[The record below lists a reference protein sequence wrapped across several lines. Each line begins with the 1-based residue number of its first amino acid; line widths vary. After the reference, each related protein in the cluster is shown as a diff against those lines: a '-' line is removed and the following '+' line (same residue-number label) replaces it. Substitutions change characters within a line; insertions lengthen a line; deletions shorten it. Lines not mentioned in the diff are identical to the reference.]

1 MPFAPPMPRSF
12 TVVSVRMNAPVAPGV
27 YGISN
32 AREWIYIGQAENI
45 QAALMEHLGD
55 AGTSIMNRR
64 PTGFIFEVCDL
75 ASRPARMNRLVQ
87 EYKPTCNQLAEG
99 RAW

>member
-12 TVVSVRMNAPVAPGV
+12 TAVSVRMNAPAAPGV

-32 AREWIYIGQAENI
+32 AREWIYIGQTENI

-75 ASRPARMNRLVQ
+75 ASRQARLERLVR
-87 EYKPTCNQLAEG
+87 EYKPTCNQWAEG

>member
-12 TVVSVRMNAPVAPGV
+12 TNVSVRKNAPAAPGV

-32 AREWIYIGQAENI
+32 AREWIYIGQTENI
-45 QAALMEHLGD
+45 QAALMGHLGD
-55 AGTSIMNRR
+55 SGAAIMSKR

-75 ASRPARMNRLVQ
+75 ASRATRLDRLVR
-87 EYKPTCNQLAEG
+87 EYRPTCNQLAEG

>member
-12 TVVSVRMNAPVAPGV
+12 TNVSVRMNAPAAPGV

-32 AREWIYIGQAENI
+32 AREWIYIGQTENI
-45 QAALMEHLGD
+45 QAALMGHLGD
-55 AGTSIMNRR
+55 MGTAIMSRR

-75 ASRPARMNRLVQ
+75 AGRPARLNRLVR
-87 EYKPTCNQLAEG
+87 EYRPTCNQLAEG
-99 RAW
+99 QAW